1 MMRIGKIDIITAR
14 MPMKVPFRIA
24 IGVTETSQS
33 LFLRVHG
40 EGGLFGTGEAN
51 IFTPVVGET
60 LETAQ
65 AAAAALARLLIGADA
80 SDIEGLGQQM
90 ARALPFNPTT
100 RSAFEMALWDL
111 AGKAAGQPLFALLGG
126 SRRSIVTD
134 NTVGID
140 TPEVMAERAA
150 GFAARGFQVIK
161 VKLGKDV
168 ATDIERVRQIRAAV
182 GPNHTIR
189 LDANQGWSRV
199 DARRALDAL
208 AAFRPEFCEQPLV
221 KWDIEG
227 LAEIRRTSPIPIMAD
242 ESVFDAHDALRLVTA
257 GAVDYLNIKLA
268 KSGGIHMA
276 LSINAIG
283 EAAGLPCMIGC
294 MTESGVG
301 LAAAV
306 HCASAR
312 RNIIFAD
319 LDGADMLDVDPVLGG
334 YRYSERGE
342 LIPSTQPGLGVEL
355 DPGFVGRNPIVS
367 IT

>member
-1 MMRIGKIDIITAR
+1 MRINKIDIITAH

-24 IGVTETSQS
+24 IGATEISQS
-33 LFLRVHG
+33 LFMRLHADNGTV
-40 EGGLFGTGEAN
+40 GTGEAN

-60 LETAQ
+60 LETSQ
-65 AAAAALARLLIGADA
+65 AAAAMLAQMLIGADA
-80 SDIEGLGQQM
+80 SDIEGRGQQM

-100 RSAFEMALWDL
+100 RSAFEMAMWDL

-126 SRRSIVTD
+126 GRRSILTD

-140 TPEVMAERAA
+140 TPEIMAERAA

-168 ATDIERVRQIRAAV
+168 ATDIERVRKIRAAV
-182 GPNHTIR
+182 GPAHTIR
-189 LDANQGWSRV
+189 LDANQGWNRV
-199 DARRALDAL
+199 DARRALNAL
-208 AAFRPEFCEQPLV
+208 AAFGPEFCEQPVV

-227 LAEIRRTSPIPIMAD
+227 LAEVRQNSPIPIMAD
-242 ESVFDAHDALRLVTA
+242 ESVFDAHDALRLVAA

-268 KSGGIHMA
+268 KSGGIHTA
-276 LSINAIG
+276 LNINAIG

-294 MTESGVG
+294 MTESGIG

-306 HCASAR
+306 HLASAR
-312 RNIIFAD
+312 RNIVFAD

-334 YRYSERGE
+334 YRYSDKGE
-342 LIPSTQPGLGVEL
+342 LTPSTQPGLGVEL
-355 DPGFVGRNPIVS
+355 DPGFVSRNPLVS
-367 IT
+367 IG